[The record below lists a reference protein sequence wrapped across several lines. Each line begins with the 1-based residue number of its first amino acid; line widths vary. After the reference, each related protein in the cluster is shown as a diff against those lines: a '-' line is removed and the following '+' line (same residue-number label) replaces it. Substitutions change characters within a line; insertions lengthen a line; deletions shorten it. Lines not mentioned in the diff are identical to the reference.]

1 MGLGTNDIIMGLLVA
16 VVLLSVLVTEEAKA
30 QRTPP
35 PGGGGLSVPPVTPEE
50 KQEFVDTTMNET
62 ISHQLRLN
70 QTAQTLIAQDPQ
82 FKTFTEIWVNC
93 LNHLGYLNGTI
104 SEEQCNTTFDEGTN
118 KWCGLEQ
125 YNIQKCEY
133 ASKLV
138 LVYENMR
145 LLFQGFEVGI
155 FEPFEP
161 I

>member
-1 MGLGTNDIIMGLLVA
+1 MGTFSEITMGLLVA
-16 VVLLSVLVTEEAKA
+16 VVLLSVMITEEAKA
-30 QRTPP
+30 QPP
-35 PGGGGLSVPPVTPEE
+35 PGGGGLSLPLSPEE
-50 KQEFVDTTMNET
+50 KQEGIDIIMNGT
-62 ISHQLRLN
+62 ISQQIRLN

-125 YNIQKCEY
+125 YDMQKCEY
-133 ASKLV
+133 ASNLV
-138 LVYENMR
+138 RIYENIR
-145 LLFQGFEVGI
+145 TSFQVFEMGI
-155 FEPFEP
+155 FEP